1 MAGNPLYNTPAWK
14 ALRAQVLAEEPTCRW
29 CHTAPST
36 QVDHIQELDND
47 GPALDRANLCG
58 SCASCNASRGARY
71 VNRKT
76 AQRIQNRQNPTKT
89 PKTHF
94 PDNDL
99 NTPSPHF
106 PCISETSRN
115 QPEPAAVGQETPAYG
130 AYVGRV
136 QPRLVTP
143 VGGAGSYGPLV
154 AAWAKRHLGKTL
166 MPWQRLALDGQLA
179 HDADGNLLFRE
190 SLVTCGRQQGK
201 TVGGQALLGWW
212 VTDFAAMRGQ
222 PQQALSTAHKLDRAS
237 ALFREIAPILETHFG
252 AKVGWSYGRMR
263 AELPD
268 GSAWAVSAATEANAH
283 GSTNDLIFIDEL
295 WSVPQAVVFDA
306 YRPSQIARPSP
317 LMSMWS
323 TAGDESSTAMLRLKS
338 QAMAAIDMGKPSRL
352 YFAEW
357 SPPPGVNIEDRQ
369 WWAWANP
376 ALGTTVSM
384 AALEAAFD
392 SPDRNAFLRA
402 HLNLFIAA
410 QSSWLPSGTWEQC
423 RTNEPMPDGGW
434 LCCDSSLD
442 DSRYVGVRA
451 VAIDGQVR
459 VSLAFVAD
467 SENAMWQE
475 IERQT
480 ADPNLK
486 LAVTPSLELHCPPH
500 LSRRTTIVGY
510 AELVKYTSLVR
521 AMITE
526 GKVTHDGSATLAEH
540 IGRAVA
546 AKTQNTTV
554 LSSQKSV
561 GPIEAARCAVWAIS
575 LASKPTARN
584 RAAFASA

>member
-1 MAGNPLYNTPAWK
+1 MPGNPLYNTPAWK
-14 ALRAQVLAEEPTCRW
+14 AIRAQVLEEEPICHW
-29 CHTAPST
+29 CHTKPST
-36 QVDHIQELDND
+36 QVDHIQELDAE

-58 SCASCNASRGARY
+58 SCAPCNASRGARY

-76 AQRIQNRQNPTKT
+76 AQRIQKRNET
-89 PKTHF
+89 PKPFLFSPT
-94 PDNDL
+94 
-99 NTPSPHF
+99 NTPNPHL
-106 PCISETSRN
+106 PCISEGN
-115 QPEPAAVGQETPAYG
+115 QAEPAGTGGALPASSIYW
-130 AYVGRV
+130 GRV
-136 QPRLVTP
+136 EPRLVTA
-143 VGGAGSYGPLV
+143 VRGATGTYGPLV
-154 AAWAKRHLGKTL
+154 AQWAERHLGKTL
-166 MPWQRLALDGQLA
+166 MPWQRLALDGQLS

-212 VTDFAAMRGQ
+212 VTDFAAMRGK

-237 ALFREIAPILETHFG
+237 ALFREVAPILETHFG

-263 AELPD
+263 AELAD
-268 GSAWAVSAATEANAH
+268 GSAWSVSAATEANAH

-357 SPPPGVNIEDRQ
+357 SPPPGVNVDDRQ

-423 RTNEPMPDGGW
+423 RSNQPIPDGGW
-434 LCCDSSLD
+434 LACDSSLD

-451 VAIDGQVR
+451 VNVDGNIM

-475 IERQT
+475 IERHT
-480 ADPNLK
+480 ADPNVK
-486 LAVTPSLELHCPPH
+486 LAVTPTLELHCPPA
-500 LSRRTTIVGY
+500 LKRRTTVVGY

-521 AMITE
+521 AMIAE

-561 GPIEAARCAVWAIS
+561 GPIEAARCAVWAVS
-575 LASKPTARN
+575 LASRPNTKS